1 MDEASDVGVEDENMT
16 SQTPSSGPRT
26 LGGDGVPSRA
36 APSASSSS
44 AAPKPARSAP
54 PSSRSKKQVKSL
66 RDLQAEASA
75 ATRDDSDEEHDQEY
89 FAGGDKSGLAVQ
101 EPGSGARDRM
111 QRLLETA
118 RRYDTLGL
126 LARPTQLML

>member
-1 MDEASDVGVEDENMT
+1 MDEASDVGDEDDNTT
-16 SQTPSSGPRT
+16 SQTPLSGPRT

-36 APSASSSS
+36 APPASSLA
-44 AAPKPARSAP
+44 AAPTSARSAP
-54 PSSRSKKQVKSL
+54 PPSHSKKQVKSL

-75 ATRDDSDEEHDQEY
+75 APGDDSDEEHDQEY

-101 EPGSGARDRM
+101 EPGSGARDRI

-118 RRYDTLGL
+118 RR
-126 LARPTQLML
+126 